1 MSISASMRG
10 PHMACHPFRQASFQ
24 NNSSVYIIFYLSIL
38 LLVCYPPIEF
48 RLYYSCS
55 DSFAAWILFPSN
67 ENLRLYLFYSKA
79 HGLQT
84 ANRPIVISHT
94 AYVDE
99 MGEQEDKVACV
110 PYFLWTWHNIKR
122 QEKIWQYL
130 YHHCLLWF
138 AGIRGCVYVKMTY
151 GYYFHG
157 HSLVRGPGIFKIV
170 LFCLLLGW
178 AVCNGESIA

>member
-1 MSISASMRG
+1 MSISASVRG
-10 PHMACHPFRQASFQ
+10 AHMVCHPFRQASFQ

-48 RLYYSCS
+48 RRYYSCS

-99 MGEQEDKVACV
+99 MGEQED
-110 PYFLWTWHNIKR
+110 
-122 QEKIWQYL
+122 
-130 YHHCLLWF
+130 
-138 AGIRGCVYVKMTY
+138 
-151 GYYFHG
+151 
-157 HSLVRGPGIFKIV
+157 
-170 LFCLLLGW
+170 
-178 AVCNGESIA
+178 